1 MKCAEIRKPY
11 CLICHFPSTYLE
23 LEICFIYV
31 HICSLTKQSKLTIP
45 LLLIKQKQFYILL
58 VVKRTVSILSIVYMS
73 EHLLDSFLF
82 FLSFSRDISRSIL
95 KTEKYNMYL
104 FIIFCNYWFLQ
115 DKYMIPTVLTC
126 VFPFFCFSLFIS
138 LKGHWTGKIGYLF
151 FSLNILGQPRKYGRH
166 KKNCTIDH

>member
-11 CLICHFPSTYLE
+11 CLICHLPSTYLE

-104 FIIFCNYWFLQ
+104 FIIFCNYCFLQ
-115 DKYMIPTVLTC
+115 DRIHDPDC
-126 VFPFFCFSLFIS
+126 VDLCISFFFASLSSS
-138 LKGHWTGKIGYLF
+138 L
-151 FSLNILGQPRKYGRH
+151 
-166 KKNCTIDH
+166 